1 MLKQQEGVAAF
12 KWFVE
17 KWHVLLPFITPAA
30 EHKQQSAR
38 KPSSASGLTSREK
51 LHRLVEWQ
59 VSRRLQHYL
68 IGMLIFLGGG
78 QRLQVYAE
86 LLDNNLFHD
95 EDDLLVIYV
104 NAEKVPHQ
112 NID

>member
-30 EHKQQSAR
+30 EHKQQPVR
-38 KPSSASGLTSREK
+38 QLSSASRLTSREK
-51 LHRLVEWQ
+51 LHWLVEWQ
-59 VSRRLQHYL
+59 VSRQLQHYL
-68 IGMLIFLGGG
+68 IAMLVFLSGG

-86 LLDNNLFHD
+86 LLDNLSR
-95 EDDLLVIYV
+95 LRG
-104 NAEKVPHQ
+104 EKRVPGWWGSS
-112 NID
+112 